1 MVDREDAERAV
12 RALRMVIAGLAEQ
25 VTDMVATPDAADR
38 PARIAALGQLQ
49 SLGRD
54 IAVAAEAATMVL
66 QRS

>member
-25 VTDMVATPDAADR
+25 VTDTVATPDAADR
-38 PARIAALGQLQ
+38 PARIAALEQLQ
-49 SLGRD
+49 WLGRD
-54 IAVAAEAATMVL
+54 IAVAAEAATIAL